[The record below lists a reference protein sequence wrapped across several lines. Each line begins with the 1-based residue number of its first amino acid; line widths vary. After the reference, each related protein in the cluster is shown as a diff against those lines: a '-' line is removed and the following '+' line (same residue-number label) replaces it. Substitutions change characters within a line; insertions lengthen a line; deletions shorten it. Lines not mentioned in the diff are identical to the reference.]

1 MPDGPAPAQ
10 LPFRTCEAL
19 RFRDMDPLG
28 HVNNSIY
35 ATLFEQNR
43 VEFQS
48 QPGGCREAAGQT
60 VVLATM
66 TIDFLREMH
75 WPGTVEI
82 GLGVGRL
89 GTSSFDIEQEISRD
103 GALIARGRCTQV
115 LIDSAQRRPVPLSS
129 EQRLRLSRWMACRK
143 V

>member
-1 MPDGPAPAQ
+1 
-10 LPFRTCEAL
+10 
-19 RFRDMDPLG
+19 MDPLG